1 MLSGLSIFSW
11 MRRTTRPAGSPR
23 LESRVTAT
31 RGRRGSAAE
40 RTAARSREAGSSQT
54 GGLAGDA
61 GGPVPLSPA
70 GSRFCPWCSCPHRQN
85 SRCSH
90 GTPLP
95 PHRLI
100 SAPAG
105 TLLLPGSSCHP
116 PHPVPP
122 RPATGA
128 SPGVA
133 KSSRAHASGS
143 DKPGSAG
150 ASGVSLFLSR
160 STSAT
165 AAPRALGR
173 RPPAA
178 AGLSC
183 WFCTRNLCESGDCCP
198 HSCSGTPAHAA
209 GRVSNHY
216 SVNYFIIKRVLIPLP
231 LPPEGFSAN
240 LTPSLEFEHILSPA
254 PLLSEA

>member
-11 MRRTTRPAGSPR
+11 MRRTTRLAGSLR

-31 RGRRGSAAE
+31 RGQRGRADRGTEPGGGRRP
-40 RTAARSREAGSSQT
+40 RSRSSQT

-61 GGPVPLSPA
+61 GGPVPLSGAQCPA
-70 GSRFCPWCSCPHRQN
+70 GNRFCPWCSCPHRQN
-85 SRCSH
+85 SRCGH

-116 PHPVPP
+116 PHPIPP
-122 RPATGA
+122 RPDTGA

-133 KSSRAHASGS
+133 KSSWAHASGS

-165 AAPRALGR
+165 AAPQALGP

-178 AGLSC
+178 AHLSC
-183 WFCTRNLCESGDCCP
+183 
-198 HSCSGTPAHAA
+198 
-209 GRVSNHY
+209 
-216 SVNYFIIKRVLIPLP
+216 
-231 LPPEGFSAN
+231 
-240 LTPSLEFEHILSPA
+240 
-254 PLLSEA
+254 